1 MAGDGTDTDAAFE
14 DEVEQTLTIREYMDG
29 IEAEELVIT
38 RPTLPISAHVFF
50 NLTSIWRRRSVSSVC
65 VKP

>member
-38 RPTLPISAHVFF
+38 RPTLPISAHFF
-50 NLTSIWRRRSVSSVC
+50 LILPRSGADAQSRPC
-65 VKP
+65 V